1 METRIA
7 KIISYLF
14 HPLLM
19 PSYGIL
25 LFFHLDK
32 QVAHFVSFE
41 VKRTL
46 LLMTFCFTFVMPLLN
61 TLILLRMKIIT
72 NLQLETK
79 EERRMPLL
87 ITIIFYFA
95 EYYILSEP
103 EVPATLKLLMLSAII
118 SLMLT
123 LIINLFWKIS
133 AHMIGIG
140 GITGMSIVLC
150 YLFKNPELI
159 LISSLIFLAAIIAY
173 ARLKLAAHTSS
184 EIYAGFLIGFL
195 TPMIFLF

>member
-1 METRIA
+1 M
-7 KIISYLF
+7 
-14 HPLLM
+14 
-19 PSYGIL
+19 
-25 LFFHLDK
+25 
-32 QVAHFVSFE
+32 
-41 VKRTL
+41 
-46 LLMTFCFTFVMPLLN
+46 
-61 TLILLRMKIIT
+61 
-72 NLQLETK
+72 
-79 EERRMPLL
+79 L
-87 ITIIFYFA
+87 ITVIFYFA

-140 GITGMSIVLC
+140 GITGMGFVLC
-150 YLFKNPELI
+150 HLFKNPELI

-173 ARLKLAAHTSS
+173 ARLKLDAHTPS
-184 EIYAGFLIGFL
+184 EIYAGFIIGFL